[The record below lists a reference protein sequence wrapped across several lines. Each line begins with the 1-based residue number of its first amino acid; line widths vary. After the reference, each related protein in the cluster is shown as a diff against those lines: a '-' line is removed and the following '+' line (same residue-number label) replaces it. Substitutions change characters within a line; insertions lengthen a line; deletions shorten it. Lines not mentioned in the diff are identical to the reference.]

1 VIRPSL
7 RLKMH
12 QVDSIGATSPIWISC
27 LVSRKTGVVAQNLI
41 KEVCSLPV
49 VRWYCCSICTLC
61 SLTFVLC
68 VVRGIIPKGGFG
80 CFQSL
85 RGPLV
90 RAHTQFGASST
101 CLEAHPLPLSSGN
114 GTTQAIPD
122 QIPRHRNVRL
132 NQDIFSNNNTRRS
145 LRGWGLPFTDSL
157 ASYPQSFQ
165 SLKSAEREMKRPMRR
180 RNLSGGSALSSVR
193 RAVVYTACTSPR
205 LLHLRASRRS
215 ISMVP
220 LSSRPISK
228 SGGTGALA
236 GAGAVNN
243 NSA

>member
-1 VIRPSL
+1 VLLPL
-7 RLKMH
+7 F
-12 QVDSIGATSPIWISC
+12 GFSC
-27 LVSRKTGVVAQNLI
+27 LVSRKTGVAVQNLI

-61 SLTFVLC
+61 SLTLCVLC
-68 VVRGIIPKGGFG
+68 CAWYHTERGFR

-90 RAHTQFGASST
+90 RTHTQFGASST
-101 CLEAHPLPLSSGN
+101 CLEAHPLPLSSGS
-114 GTTQAIPD
+114 GSTQAILN

-145 LRGWGLPFTDSL
+145 LRGGLPFTDSL
-157 ASYPQSFQ
+157 ASRPQSFQ
-165 SLKSAEREMKRPMRR
+165 SLKSAERETKRPMRR
-180 RNLSGGSALSSVR
+180 RSPSGGSALPLVR

-228 SGGTGALA
+228 SS
-236 GAGAVNN
+236 AVNN
-243 NSA
+243 NSAS